1 MNKIKLEIAGITYSQ
16 SQTGAY
22 LLILEDKEGK
32 RQLPIVI
39 GPTEAQS
46 IAIAMENIKPPRPL
60 THDLFKNFCD
70 TFNIHIIEVIIT
82 RISNGVFFAHL
93 VCDDGKTQIE
103 IDSRTSDA
111 VSLALRFKSPI
122 YATESV
128 MKTARPVENLPQE
141 EINEDDNPEKPLIEE
156 QESISYKDLN
166 LEELQQIL
174 QEAIDNEEF
183 EKASKI
189 RDEIKKRK

>member
-39 GPTEAQS
+39 GSTEAQS

>member
-128 MKTARPVENLPQE
+128 MKTARPVEKLPQE
-141 EINEDDNPEKPLIEE
+141 EINEDDNPEKALIEE
-156 QESISYKDLN
+156 QDPISFKDLS